1 MRKLRFLV
9 DVDEVLADFRTP
21 ALEVMSSVMGRRYS
35 IHDFDVWDIFSVLDG
50 PKKDLVLSII
60 DKQGFCHDLQPFP
73 EAQKAIAELQTM
85 CEVYVV
91 TSPYHSLSWVYERNL
106 WLKTHYGFDKSQV
119 VHTSAKYLVRG
130 DIFLD
135 DKPDHVE
142 AWTRENPH
150 GLGMLWHTPNT
161 RGLDHLRV
169 NSWGQVLSKVGEYG
183 RSRGEYAGEYM
194 SPSDSDEVAVGQV
207 WRYDGTPYIVVSA
220 NDSRESL
227 GSWVMSSLTGGQT
240 AYMHRPTR
248 LSGKWVKES
257 T

>member
-21 ALEVMSSVMGRRYS
+21 ALEVMSSVMGQRYS
-35 IHDFDVWDIFSVLDG
+35 IEDFEVWDIFSTLEG
-50 PKKDLVLSII
+50 PRKDLVLAII

-85 CEVYVV
+85 FDVYVV

-135 DKPDHVE
+135 DKPEHVE
-142 AWTRENPH
+142 SWTKENHH

-161 RGLDHLRV
+161 RGLGLDHLRV
-169 NSWGQVLSKVGEYG
+169 RSWEEVLTKVKAF
-183 RSRGEYAGEYM
+183 AGE
-194 SPSDSDEVAVGQV
+194 SQEKLCGQQA
-207 WRYDGTPYIVVSA
+207 RT
-220 NDSRESL
+220 
-227 GSWVMSSLTGGQT
+227 SS
-240 AYMHRPTR
+240 
-248 LSGKWVKES
+248 
-257 T
+257 